1 MLLYRV
7 VRNGVTGFSAIVAGQ
22 PNEVRVADLTGRRGS
37 LGASTLST
45 EGLYIYFEWEE
56 PTGDLWVADLAS
68 PPIRGVV
75 NWPVLLKRTAR
86 CEDSAPAVA

>member
-1 MLLYRV
+1 MQLSLGARLGQSTGPWVSREGRMLLYGV

-45 EGLYIYFEWEE
+45 DGLYIYFEWEE
-56 PTGDLWVADLAS
+56 PTGDLWVADLVE
-68 PPIRGVV
+68 P
-75 NWPVLLKRTAR
+75 K
-86 CEDSAPAVA
+86 